1 MEYGSGPD
9 DADVIDRERDTED
22 RPAVNQTLQRR
33 FDGVALATEN
43 AATQALTAKAV
54 ADIQARWVMAMR
66 RPRDMDEVRQVLRR
80 ACKRP
85 EFAKAAIYAL
95 PRGGK
100 KILGL
105 TIRFAEEAMT
115 AMGNMTAE
123 AQTIYNG
130 DDERVIRVAC
140 TNLETNAT
148 WTRDITVEKTK
159 ITKELRRG
167 QRPLRT
173 RTNSVGEL
181 TYVVEAEDGDVQQME
196 SAMVSKASRTCIL
209 RLIPASLK
217 NECFELCRK
226 TMADEDAKDPDAAR
240 KAVVDGFDELN
251 VKATWIAEWL
261 GHPIDEATPAEL
273 GELRLVYRAIREGE
287 ATPAEVLAVAGD
299 ARARAA
305 ELTKKSAKEAAAK
318 EAAAETAKVTGQNGG
333 DARASGQAADGK
345 FGGGPPKTG
354 GAGAAA
360 AKAKVA
366 QQARPAQ
373 VQPQGAPAPAAAPVT
388 TAAPAAARQDQPAQ
402 GSLEVAAGSSSATE
416 LRNCDMCS
424 GPMEVPAGSP
434 LKVRCE
440 ACRNS

>member
-9 DADVIDRERDTED
+9 DGDVIDRDRDEVED

-33 FDGVALATEN
+33 FDGVALATES
-43 AATQALTAKAV
+43 AATQALTAKAI
-54 ADIQARWVMAMR
+54 ADIQARWVMAMK
-66 RPRDMDEVRQVLRR
+66 RPRDMDEVRQTLRR
-80 ACKRP
+80 ACRRP

-130 DDERVIRVAC
+130 DAERVIRVAC

-148 WTRDITVEKTK
+148 WTRDITIEKTK
-159 ITKELRRG
+159 ITKELRHG

-209 RLIPASLK
+209 RLIPAGLK
-217 NECFELCRK
+217 NECFDLCKK

-240 KAVVDGFDELN
+240 KAVVDAFDELN

-287 ATPAEVLAVAGD
+287 ATPAEALSVAGA

-305 ELTKKSAKEAAAK
+305 EVTKKAAKEAAAK
-318 EAAAETAKVTGQNGG
+318 EAEAAKNGG
-333 DARASGQAADGK
+333 DAKASGPDSKSGGQA
-345 FGGGPPKTG
+345 KTG

-366 QQARPAQ
+366 QARPSQTA
-373 VQPQGAPAPAAAPVT
+373 PQGSPTATASAPVT
-388 TAAPAAARQDQPAQ
+388 APARQADQPAQ
-402 GSLEVAAGSSSATE
+402 GSLEVAADSSTTE
-416 LRNCDMCS
+416 IRNCDMCG

-440 ACRNS
+440 PCRNS